1 MLAVSAPFHSPLLE
15 PAGLKLE
22 LELKKIRIKS
32 PKIDVVSNVH
42 ATVESDPS
50 KIEKN
55 LVLQVSSPVKWEG
68 SVRYMID
75 QGIDTY
81 VEVGPGKTLN
91 GFLRK
96 ISRDVQGH
104 NIEDMDSLKKTL
116 QGLGV

>member
-1 MLAVSAPFHSPLLE
+1 MVSGYKAAVEKVCALAKDMGAKRALMLAVRAPFHSPLLE

-32 PKIDVVSNVH
+32 PKIVVVSNVH
-42 ATVESDPS
+42 ATVESHPS

-75 QGIDTY
+75 QGNDTY
-81 VEVGPGKTLN
+81 VSRSGKTLN
-91 GFLRK
+91 GF
-96 ISRDVQGH
+96 
-104 NIEDMDSLKKTL
+104 
-116 QGLGV
+116 